1 MVDEANIANFRNG
14 TLVADAEYEFNG
26 LAEGAFSIP
35 VHQTGK
41 TYVVVSNSNNYVNYV
56 EVEYDAEMV
65 DGADF
70 NGVSTYEGLSFQ
82 LYPNPATE
90 RVQLAFT
97 ADPTKALDVQFFD
110 LSGKV
115 VLTTTVD
122 DAISSVDVT
131 TLRPGVYFVKCDN
144 HVVKFIKQ

>member
-1 MVDEANIANFRNG
+1 M
-14 TLVADAEYEFNG
+14 
-26 LAEGAFSIP
+26 
-35 VHQTGK
+35 
-41 TYVVVSNSNNYVNYV
+41 
-56 EVEYDAEMV
+56 
-65 DGADF
+65 
-70 NGVSTYEGLSFQ
+70 
-82 LYPNPATE
+82 
-90 RVQLAFT
+90 QLAFT

-122 DAISSVDVT
+122 NAISSVDVT